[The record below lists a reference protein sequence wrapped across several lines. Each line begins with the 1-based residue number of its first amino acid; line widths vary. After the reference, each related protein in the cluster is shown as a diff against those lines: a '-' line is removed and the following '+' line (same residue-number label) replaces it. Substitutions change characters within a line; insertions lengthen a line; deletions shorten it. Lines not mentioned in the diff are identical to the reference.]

1 MEDFKPVMKT
11 GVPELSLPPMEPLAV
26 REKFNQ
32 SEAFILTSDQSQVD
46 HIELKLF
53 EAIVEFNDVMFS
65 GFQNM
70 IVQSSKVDSSK
81 KTWSVK
87 LRLPKMSASSNYA
100 LYGSIPPNLDL
111 ERSEG
116 PGRLKRDY
124 RKKILI

>member
-1 MEDFKPVMKT
+1 M
-11 GVPELSLPPMEPLAV
+11 
-26 REKFNQ
+26 
-32 SEAFILTSDQSQVD
+32 D
-46 HIELKLF
+46 HIEFKLF
-53 EAIVEFNDVMFS
+53 EAIVEFNDVKFS

-116 PGRLKRDY
+116 PGRLENDFY
-124 RKKILI
+124 TKKIFILNFI